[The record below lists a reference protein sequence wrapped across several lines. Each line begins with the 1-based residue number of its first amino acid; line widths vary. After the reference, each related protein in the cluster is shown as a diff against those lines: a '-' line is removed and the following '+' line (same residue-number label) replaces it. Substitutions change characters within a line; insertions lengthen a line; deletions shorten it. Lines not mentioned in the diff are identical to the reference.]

1 LASIR
6 TVQRAETWEALRA
19 GFRWRIPE
27 RLNLSEA
34 LVGAWARAEPERTA
48 LEFLRP
54 DGEVRRWT
62 YGDLERASARFAS
75 ALEARGL
82 ARGERVGLL
91 LPQTPE
97 ALIAHLACWR
107 LGAVTVPLFT
117 LFGEDA
123 LRYRL
128 ADSGARMVVTDA
140 ANLPKLLAVRDDLG
154 ELSTIWSTDRPT
166 DGAWGFWQ
174 ELAKASGDATRVDTG
189 AEDPAFI
196 SYTSGTTGPPKGA
209 LHAHR
214 ILYGHLPGFE
224 THHEFA
230 PRRGD
235 KVWTP
240 ADWAWLG
247 GLANAMMP
255 ALALGIPLVAH
266 RMAKFEPERAW
277 DLMRRLE
284 VRNVFFPPTAL
295 KLLRRDALPKSP
307 PRLRTI
313 GAAGEAL
320 GESLLDWGLSAFGV
334 TINEF
339 YGQTECNMVLGNCAA
354 LFPPVPGSTGRATP
368 GHDVAILG
376 ADGSVLPDGELG
388 EIAVA
393 SPDPSMFLEYWN
405 LPERT
410 AEKFVVGADRRR
422 WMRTGDEGRRDDA
435 GNFHFSSRADDVI
448 TSSGYRIGPTE
459 IEDCLAGH
467 PSVAM
472 AAVVGLPD
480 PVRTEAVTAYVV
492 LAPGGQ
498 TEGLEA
504 ALTERVRARVSAHA
518 APRAVHVLDAL
529 PMTATGK
536 IMRREVKRQ
545 AMEGAAAAE

>member
-1 LASIR
+1 MR
-6 TVQRAETWEALRA
+6 TIERAEDWETMRA
-19 GFRWRIPE
+19 AFRWRIPE
-27 RLNLSEA
+27 RLNLAEA
-34 LVGAWARAEPERTA
+34 LVGAHARATPDRTA

-54 DGEVRRWT
+54 DGEVRIWT

-75 ALEARGL
+75 ALLARGL
-82 ARGERVGLL
+82 RRGDRMGLL

-97 ALIAHLACWR
+97 ALIAHLAAWR
-107 LGAVTVPLFT
+107 IGAVTVPLFT
-117 LFGEDA
+117 LFGADA
-123 LRYRL
+123 LSYRL
-128 ADSGARMVVTDA
+128 QDSGARMVVTDA
-140 ANLPKLLAVRDDLG
+140 ANLPKLLTIRDDLG

-174 ELAKASGDATRVDTG
+174 ELAKASGDAPRAETG
-189 AEDPAFI
+189 AEDPALI

-230 PRRGD
+230 PRKGD
-235 KVWTP
+235 RMWTP

-255 ALALGIPLVAH
+255 ALALGVPLVAH
-266 RMAKFEPERAW
+266 RMAKFDPEHAW

-295 KLLRRDALPKSP
+295 KLLRQRPLPKSP

-339 YGQTECNMVLGNCAA
+339 YGQTECNMVLGNCAEV
-354 LFPPVPGSTGRATP
+354 FPPVPGSTGRAIP
-368 GHDVAILG
+368 GHDVAILDAAG
-376 ADGSVLPDGELG
+376 APLPAGELG

-393 SPDPSMFLEYWN
+393 APDPSMFLRYWN
-405 LPERT
+405 QPEKT
-410 AEKFVVGADRRR
+410 AEKFVDGPDGRR
-422 WMRTGDEGRRDDA
+422 WLRTGDEGRRDAA
-435 GNFHFSSRADDVI
+435 GNFFFSSRADDVI

-467 PSVAM
+467 PAVAM

-480 PVRTEAVTAYVV
+480 EVRTEAVTAFVV
-492 LAPGGQ
+492 LTPGAD
-498 TEGLEA
+498 EAGLAE
-504 ALTERVRARVSAHA
+504 ALTARVRDRVSAHA
-518 APRAVHVLDAL
+518 APRAVHVVEGL

-536 IMRREVKRQ
+536 IMRREVKR
-545 AMEGAAAAE
+545 AALDAASPAA